1 MNERLQR
8 DTRERA
14 VDSDIEVPLL
24 DLRAQYQQ
32 FSADAL
38 EVIAEVCQSQQF
50 ILGPRVRQLEEQ
62 VAGYAGAGHGIGLS
76 SGTDAL
82 LIALMALDIGPG
94 DEVITTPYT
103 FFATAGVV
111 ARLGA
116 RPVFCDVRPHD
127 FNIDPQAVSAFL
139 QQQCERRDGRIVN
152 RATGGTVRALIPV
165 HLYGQMADMPA
176 LMAIAKDYGLPVI
189 EDAAQAIGSELADG
203 RRAGGVGDIGCFSFF
218 PTKNL
223 GAFGDAGMC
232 VANDETLARKLAI
245 LRVHGGEPKY
255 YHSMVGGNFRID
267 ELQAAV
273 LLVKLPLLDGWTAGR
288 QRNAAAYAQLFAE
301 AGLDD
306 VVTLP
311 AVTDGYRHIFNQ
323 FVIRT
328 PRRDE
333 LRAFL
338 ASHKVGSEIY
348 YPVPLHQQACFAYL
362 GHRREDFP
370 ESARAA
376 EETLA
381 LPIYPELRP
390 EQLQRVVDL
399 IARFFG
405 L

>member
-1 MNERLQR
+1 MNETLK
-8 DTRERA
+8 RA
-14 VDSDIEVPLL
+14 AESDMEVPLL

-32 FSADAL
+32 FKSEAL
-38 EVIAEVCQSQQF
+38 EVIAEVCESQQF
-50 ILGPRVRQLEEQ
+50 ILGPRVRQLEAQ
-62 VAGYAGAGHGIGLS
+62 VAHYAGAQHGIGLS

-82 LIALMALDIGPG
+82 LIALMALDIGAG

-116 RPVFCDVRPHD
+116 RPVFCDIRPQD
-127 FNIDPQAVSAFL
+127 FNINPQAVRAFL
-139 QQQCERRDGRIVN
+139 EQQCERRGERLVN
-152 RATGGTVRALIPV
+152 RATGGHVRALIPV

-176 LMAIAKDYGLPVI
+176 LMAIAQEYGLSII

-203 RRAGGVGDIGCFSFF
+203 RRAGGIGDIGCFSFF

-232 VANDETLARKLAI
+232 VANDDALAGRLTI

-255 YHSMVGGNFRID
+255 YHSVVGGNFRID

-273 LLVKLPLLDGWTAGR
+273 LLVKLPLLDDWTAGR
-288 QRNAAAYAQLFAE
+288 QRNAAVYAQLFAD

-311 AVTDGYRHIFNQ
+311 VVTEGYRHIFNQ

-333 LRAFL
+333 LRAYL
-338 ASHKVGSEIY
+338 GSHKVGTEIY
-348 YPVPLHQQACFAYL
+348 YPVPLHQQECFAYL

-390 EQLQRVVDL
+390 EQLVRVVAL

-405 L
+405 R